1 MTESLTELFEDDR
14 AARFAVMEEV
24 WNESRKRSL
33 RRLPSMTL
41 PAWADTYR
49 RLSTQSSNIGGP
61 WRTSRVEVARGPMM
75 AVTERGVR
83 DITCMT
89 CTQLLKTSLLE
100 NVIGYFSHLD
110 PCPML
115 LTEPKEDSVRAFSK
129 ERLVPMA
136 KASPVLTPLL
146 GSDRQHGGASTFQ
159 YRDFP
164 GGFLAMESAGSPTN
178 LAMRAIRITL
188 ADEVDKYETTKE
200 GDPLILLEER
210 TATFVTN
217 SLHLR
222 CCSPT
227 LIDTSRI
234 YKSYNEGDQ
243 RRPYVACPHCGQ
255 EQILDF
261 FKHVQWSKS
270 EEGEHFPF
278 TAAIYCE
285 GCGAEWAEAERMRLV
300 TTEGAIKWRQTRP
313 FICCG
318 ERQDPR
324 ETKHWEWSDR
334 YQVGYALCT
343 ECNKRAVPNRHASF
357 QAGKMLSPFT
367 TVVELAS
374 KWILSKDDPESKQ
387 TFYNTQLGLPFE
399 TQMLKKIE
407 PNALLDRREQF
418 AAPVPNGVLVLTA
431 GVDVQGNRLEV
442 EVVGW
447 GMSEESWSIATVII
461 EGDPASPITW
471 DALDKLLL
479 TPLAFERGG
488 EMVIRGTCVDSGGS
502 NTQDVY
508 AYCRPRIGRNVW
520 AIKGGSEKGGQW
532 NPVWPVP
539 KILVHQRTRNTGY
552 KPIILGVNAAKEA
565 IRQKLLVEQPGPG
578 YCHFRIDQPAA
589 WFDQLTA
596 EDLVVEKKDGFS
608 HRKWVPKRGRANEA
622 LDCRVYAYAALQG
635 LIATRKLKLERLA
648 QLIDQATG
656 PAEQIADTAMKLQNA
671 MTIAGAAITAAKPP
685 AAAPAPAPRVR
696 RSSWMT

>member
-1 MTESLTELFEDDR
+1 MPAF
-14 AARFAVMEEV
+14 
-24 WNESRKRSL
+24 
-33 RRLPSMTL
+33 RR
-41 PAWADTYR
+41 
-49 RLSTQSSNIGGP
+49 
-61 WRTSRVEVARGPMM
+61 
-75 AVTERGVR
+75 ERCFR
-83 DITCMT
+83 
-89 CTQLLKTSLLE
+89 
-100 NVIGYFSHLD
+100 
-110 PCPML
+110 
-115 LTEPKEDSVRAFSK
+115 
-129 ERLVPMA
+129 
-136 KASPVLTPLL
+136 
-146 GSDRQHGGASTFQ
+146 
-159 YRDFP
+159 
-164 GGFLAMESAGSPTN
+164 
-178 LAMRAIRITL
+178 
-188 ADEVDKYETTKE
+188 
-200 GDPLILLEER
+200 
-210 TATFVTN
+210 
-217 SLHLR
+217 
-222 CCSPT
+222 
-227 LIDTSRI
+227 
-234 YKSYNEGDQ
+234 
-243 RRPYVACPHCGQ
+243 
-255 EQILDF
+255 
-261 FKHVQWSKS
+261 
-270 EEGEHFPF
+270 
-278 TAAIYCE
+278 
-285 GCGAEWAEAERMRLV
+285 
-300 TTEGAIKWRQTRP
+300 
-313 FICCG
+313 
-318 ERQDPR
+318 
-324 ETKHWEWSDR
+324 
-334 YQVGYALCT
+334 
-343 ECNKRAVPNRHASF
+343 
-357 QAGKMLSPFT
+357 PFT

-488 EMVIRGTCVDSGGS
+488 EMVIRGVCVDSGGL

-648 QLIDQATG
+648 WRRHRAATLCGQFLKVRVMALTSSQIEARIAAISAARDSGVLLVRHGDSSTQFRSLEEMDKIIGDLQSQLDQANGVTR
-656 PAEQIADTAMKLQNA
+656 T
-671 MTIAGAAITAAKPP
+671 
-685 AAAPAPAPRVR
+685 RVQYVR
-696 RSSWMT
+696 QMSRGY